1 MSRPRFAFIGNVL
14 SLMILGVA
22 VPAAAE
28 QTPVDSSELAR
39 CAAISSGN
47 ERLACYD
54 ALAVIAV
61 PGIRIA
67 PATAPAA
74 QANASGATAA
84 GQAASAAGSQSAAT
98 ANQAAS
104 AAPGQTGA
112 ASQAASAATAQ
123 SAATASQAAPA
134 AAGQGAAVAANQ
146 AALAAAGKA
155 ANSAAR
161 TANPDDPAN
170 FGLTRQQLK
179 IVPTGPDSIKAIV
192 SQMTQDRLSHVSLV
206 LDNGQ
211 TWVFTEPDP
220 RVRPGDAVTIKR
232 AALGSFLMKTPSRR
246 SYRVERLN

>member
-1 MSRPRFAFIGNVL
+1 MSRPRLAFMGNAL

-28 QTPVDSSELAR
+28 QTSVDSSELAR

-47 ERLACYD
+47 ARLACYD

-67 PATAPAA
+67 PAAVTAPAA
-74 QANASGATAA
+74 QATAA
-84 GQAASAAGSQSAAT
+84 GQAASAAAGQSAAP
-98 ANQAAS
+98 AA
-104 AAPGQTGA
+104 AGQTG
-112 ASQAASAATAQ
+112 
-123 SAATASQAAPA
+123 ATASQAAPA
-134 AAGQGAAVAANQ
+134 AAG
-146 AALAAAGKA
+146 KA
-155 ANSAAR
+155 ADSAAR

-179 IVPTGPDSIKAIV
+179 MLPAGPDSIKATV

-211 TWVFTEPDP
+211 IWVFTEPDP

>member
-1 MSRPRFAFIGNVL
+1 
-14 SLMILGVA
+14 MILGVA

-28 QTPVDSSELAR
+28 QKPVDSSELAR
-39 CAAISSGN
+39 CAAISNGN
-47 ERLACYD
+47 ERLSCYD

-67 PATAPAA
+67 PATVTAPAA
-74 QANASGATAA
+74 QANASGAAAA
-84 GQAASAAGSQSAAT
+84 GQAAPAAGSQSAAT
-98 ANQAAS
+98 AGQAAP
-104 AAPGQTGA
+104 AALGQTGA
-112 ASQAASAATAQ
+112 TATAAAGQ
-123 SAATASQAAPA
+123 TAATASQAAS
-134 AAGQGAAVAANQ
+134 
-146 AALAAAGKA
+146 AAAGKA

-179 IVPTGPDSIKAIV
+179 IVPAGPDSIKAIV

-211 TWVFTEPDP
+211 IWVFTEPDP

>member
-28 QTPVDSSELAR
+28 QRPVDSSELAR

-67 PATAPAA
+67 PAALTAPAA
-74 QANASGATAA
+74 QANASGAAAA

-112 ASQAASAATAQ
+112 TASQAAS
-123 SAATASQAAPA
+123 
-134 AAGQGAAVAANQ
+134 
-146 AALAAAGKA
+146 AAAGKA

-179 IVPTGPDSIKAIV
+179 IVPAGPDSIKAIV

-211 TWVFTEPDP
+211 IWVFTEPDP